1 MKSSLRKIIVKSTIA
16 AVLSVAGSLGL
27 AITVVPLLGGV
38 VDGNAWLM
46 CIVIPLTIAFPATAF
61 QCWQQ
66 QRLEAA
72 NHEIK
77 RLHGELSI
85 AHAALVERARRDGMT
100 GMLNRESF
108 FAELK
113 CSLAATA
120 KGMLLVIDA
129 DHFKQINDRFGHP
142 IGDEALRLIAQAIAG
157 ALRDGDL
164 AGRIGGEEFAV
175 FLSAVEGAAAEEMA
189 EQVRRAVEQVRFET
203 AEGDAIVLT
212 VSIGGALHQ
221 GGLTL
226 SELFGEA
233 DRQLYKAK
241 HLGRNCVVFASDLAA
256 AA

>member
-1 MKSSLRKIIVKSTIA
+1 MKSSIRTIIIKSTIA
-16 AVLSVAGSLGL
+16 AALSVAGSLGL

-46 CIVIPLTIAFPATAF
+46 CIVIPLTIAWPATAF

-66 QRLEAA
+66 QRLQQA
-72 NHEIK
+72 NREIN

-85 AHAALVERARRDGMT
+85 AHATLVERARRDGMT

-113 CSLAATA
+113 RALAETA
-120 KGMLLVIDA
+120 NGMLLVIDA
-129 DHFKQINDRFGHP
+129 DHFKRINDRFGHP
-142 IGDEALRLIAQAIAG
+142 VGDEALRVIARAIANV
-157 ALRDGDL
+157 LRDGDL

-175 FLSAVEGAAAEEMA
+175 FLGDVEAADAARIAEM
-189 EQVRRAVEQVRFET
+189 VRQSVEQVSFVT
-203 AEGDAIVLT
+203 ADGDAIPLT
-212 VSIGGALHQ
+212 VSIGGVLHQ

-241 HLGRNCVVFASDLAA
+241 HRGRNRIVFARALAA
-256 AA
+256 VA